1 MFIPRQRKSLSSKN
15 FCRQFF
21 VFAFLTLFINFILRI
36 CTQYDTTNLHSST
49 FFQRKEIYINFSINF
64 FFSYGRTQARNQ
76 EFLRVGEFSWN

>member
-64 FFSYGRTQARNQ
+64 FFRMEEHKRVTRN
-76 EFLRVGEFSWN
+76 FLE